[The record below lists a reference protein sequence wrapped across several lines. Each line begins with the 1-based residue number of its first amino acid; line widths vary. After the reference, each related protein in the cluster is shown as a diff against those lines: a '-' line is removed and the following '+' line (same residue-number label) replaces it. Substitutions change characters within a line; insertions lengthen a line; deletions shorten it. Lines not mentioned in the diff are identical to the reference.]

1 MNPEDL
7 SIEELQKLL
16 EQKREEQKTKSDE
29 IDNDF
34 TVSRSESDLRRKRP
48 VRGGKNTWVAEGEHR
63 DVETPEVTPTPR
75 NRKSPVKI
83 EKKCHICGKSFK
95 VNAALVSGEFIRCDS
110 CTG

>member
-1 MNPEDL
+1 M
-7 SIEELQKLL
+7 SAYWIAIY
-16 EQKREEQKTKSDE
+16 KR
-29 IDNDF
+29 IDDSSSLKVYAEKA
-34 TVSRSESDLRRKRP
+34 TVAIKKFNGKILI
-48 VRGGKNTWVAEGEHR
+48 RGGKNTWVDEGEHR
-63 DVETPEVTPTPR
+63 DVETPEVTPPPR